1 MSHLLIVR
9 RAFSLTWPST
19 MHINKGK
26 QINSR
31 RITELVWAFLGIG
44 YCYYLL
50 TTAKNHP
57 FHLGVGRGG
66 RHVENFTVMVLK
78 LTEIAMKYTAI
89 LCAGVLR
96 VSVSVLTSIQFSPLP
111 HLNASIK

>member
-1 MSHLLIVR
+1 
-9 RAFSLTWPST
+9 

-57 FHLGVGRGG
+57 FHSGVGRGG
-66 RHVENFTVMVLK
+66 RHVENFAVMVLK
-78 LTEIAMKYTAI
+78 LTEIAMKY
-89 LCAGVLR
+89 LLYV
-96 VSVSVLTSIQFSPLP
+96 VQVF
-111 HLNASIK
+111 